1 MYDEEDMR
9 GMGGIW
15 REIPV
20 TYEMMW
26 IGSCALAG
34 IPIFAGYYSKD
45 MILESAWGAHSG
57 VGDYAFWLGI
67 GAAAMTAF
75 YSWRLL
81 FMTFHGKPRADEHVM
96 AHVHESPKVILVDR
110 KSTRLNSSH

>member
-1 MYDEEDMR
+1 
-9 GMGGIW
+9 
-15 REIPV
+15 
-20 TYEMMW
+20 MMW
-26 IGSCALAG
+26 IGSLALAG

-57 VGDYAFWLGI
+57 AGNYAFWLGI

-81 FMTFHGKPRADEHVM
+81 FMTFQGKPRADEHAM
-96 AHVHESPKVILVDR
+96 AHVLDSPKVITLPLFVLSNGTSSTGRRAR
-110 KSTRLNSSH
+110 KGEID